1 MSSDPQSAP
10 RPVRVAAPATSPQV
24 GVPFRCL
31 REEDAGDR
39 KRIEPYLRAVEA
51 AGGQAVPISLRMSRP
66 GLDRLTRQL
75 DAFVLPGSPADVN
88 PERYGAARH
97 PCSANPDPRRED
109 TNYALLAHAFAE
121 HKPVLAICYGVQLLN
136 VYLGGTLV
144 QDISSEL
151 VAALEHDWDDREAGA
166 PEPFHP
172 VRIEPACEL
181 ARLAG
186 AGETRVNT
194 SHHQAIREPGRHL
207 RIVAHAPDGV
217 IEAVEWTGDGPARD
231 SGNWIVGVQWHPE
244 RMTADAL
251 ASALFRELVAA
262 ARGAAA
268 HR

>member
-1 MSSDPQSAP
+1 MSGDPRNAP
-10 RPVRVAAPATSPQV
+10 GLVRVAAPATSPQV
-24 GVPFRCL
+24 GVPFRCF

-51 AGGQAVPISLRMSRP
+51 AGGQAVPISLRMSQA

-75 DAFVLPGSPADVN
+75 DAFVLPGSPADVD
-88 PERYGAARH
+88 PGRYRALRH
-97 PCSANPDPRRED
+97 PCSADPDPHRED
-109 TNYALLAHAFAE
+109 TDYALLAHAFAE

-144 QDISSEL
+144 QDIPSEL
-151 VAALEHDWDDREAGA
+151 VAPLGHDWDDREAGG

-172 VRIEPACEL
+172 VRIERACEL

-186 AGETRVNT
+186 AREARVNT
-194 SHHQAIREPGRHL
+194 SHHQAIREPGRRL

-217 IEAVEWTGDGPARD
+217 IEAVEWTGDGPARG
-231 SGNWIVGVQWHPE
+231 GNWVVGVQWHPE